1 MFGWVFFIMPQF
13 ERYIGIDYSGAQTS
27 VQSLPGLQVYEST
40 PRRLPLEIKVSQSGF
55 GYSKKKYWSRKGI
68 AEFLARELQEG
79 PCALVGIDHGF
90 SFPLPYFN
98 QYSLPHDWPKFL
110 DDFQQ
115 HWPTDLD
122 HIKVDFIR
130 NGIEGNGRTRMGNS
144 RWRRLAEQRCGA
156 KSVFHFDVQG
166 SVAKSTHTGLPWL
179 RFLRQQ
185 LGERLHF
192 WPFDGWEPPLGKSV
206 IAEVYPSLCN
216 KNYPNEGVSSHQ
228 HDAYCIA
235 RWMRESDIAG
245 NLSRVFQPEL
255 SLLDRQQAD
264 IEGWI
269 LGLD

>member
-1 MFGWVFFIMPQF
+1 MAFVAG
-13 ERYIGIDYSGAQTS
+13 
-27 VQSLPGLQVYEST
+27 
-40 PRRLPLEIKVSQSGF
+40 PL
-55 GYSKKKYWSRKGI
+55 KKKHWSRKGI

-79 PCALVGIDHGF
+79 PCTLVGIDHGF

-98 QYSLPHDWPKFL
+98 QHSLPHDWHKFL

-130 NGIEGNGRTRMGNS
+130 NGIEGNGCTRMGNS

-192 WPFDGWEPPLGKSV
+192 WPFDGWEPPFGKSV

-235 RWMRESDIAG
+235 RWMRESDRAG
-245 NLSRVFQPEL
+245 NLSWIFQPEL
-255 SLLDRQQAD
+255 TMHDRHQAD